1 VELGEPTRVCI
12 GGRYSEQNN
21 PSLEALL
28 AVIDEVERLIQA
40 GESSEVARLHFGP
53 HLETSFRVQDV
64 LGSASALS
72 WPMAL
77 TRYAS
82 SGRGE

>member
-40 GESSEVARLHFGP
+40 GE
-53 HLETSFRVQDV
+53 D
-64 LGSASALS
+64 LGSC
-72 WPMAL
+72 
-77 TRYAS
+77 
-82 SGRGE
+82 